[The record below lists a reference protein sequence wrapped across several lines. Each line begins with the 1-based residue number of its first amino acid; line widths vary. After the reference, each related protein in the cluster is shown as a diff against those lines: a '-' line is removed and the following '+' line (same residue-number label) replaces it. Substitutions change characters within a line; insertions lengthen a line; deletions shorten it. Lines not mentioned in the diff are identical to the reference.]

1 MLIPNT
7 LRMEHMP
14 KMVYVLVK
22 LVNSGEYTGEDL
34 RKRLTASMYKEYDT
48 VSRDRFNLLLSFAC
62 AGEFITKENGFYK
75 TEFNES
81 ELSSFSEFTYALLGK
96 MNTMADNMFNALLKY
111 YLSTDKYEESE
122 FSSSAEKFRIK
133 AIENAEVKKYNVEED
148 SIHGFL
154 FWIEAFQ
161 IANFEGYRSGHVY
174 FALENLLMKYLEK
187 HPEIKN
193 AGSMPV
199 RIFLDKLKQDIYFIP
214 YCCEDERNG
223 ITYPMA
229 QALRILENMDL
240 IQLEYRQD
248 SDQMWHLPASL
259 VFSSGNTFTNVRVL

>member
-14 KMVYVLVK
+14 KMVYVLIK
-22 LVNSGEYTGEDL
+22 LINSGEYTSEDL
-34 RKRLTASMYKEYDT
+34 RKRITASMCQEYED
-48 VSRDRFNLLLSFAC
+48 VSRDRFNLLLTFAC
-62 AGEFITKENGFYK
+62 AGELITEENGFYK
-75 TEFNES
+75 TEFKENE
-81 ELSSFSEFTYALLGK
+81 LISFDEFAYSLLGK
-96 MNTMADNMFNALLKY
+96 MSSATDNMFNALLRY
-111 YLSTDKYEESE
+111 YLSTSNFEESE

-161 IANFEGYRSGHVY
+161 IANFEGNRTGHVY
-174 FALENLLMKYLEK
+174 FAIENLLMKYLEK

-199 RIFLDKLKQDIYFIP
+199 REFLDRLQQDIYFIP
-214 YCCEDERNG
+214 FCCESDRNG

-229 QALRILENMDL
+229 QALRILENMDM

-248 SDQMWHLPASL
+248 SDQMWHLPASF